1 MFGVWPSEE
10 IGPALADQFQRQRRT
25 QTINLRQVDAEDGMQ
40 CGPRIEGWRSGRF
53 VSITSQRQLVR
64 GFGCN
69 VSKAAQ
75 DRLDPQIA
83 LHDLGVVGVVKLQR
97 PSESK
102 DVLLTPVSGR
112 RGSDLLLR
120 GMAAPITISAPRLEI
135 LAGTS
140 PVCGR
145 VSPLRAPDRAPSS
158 TPL

>member
-1 MFGVWPSEE
+1 M
-10 IGPALADQFQRQRRT
+10 
-25 QTINLRQVDAEDGMQ
+25 NLRQVDAEDRMR

-53 VSITSQRQLVR
+53 VSITSRRQLVR

-83 LHDLGVVGVVKLQR
+83 LHDLGVVVVVKLQR
-97 PSESK
+97 PSEGK

-120 GMAAPITISAPRLEI
+120 GMAARSRLARLVWKISLE
-135 LAGTS
+135 L
-140 PVCGR
+140 PQCGAASHR
-145 VSPLRAPDRAPSS
+145 SALRIGHPQARRFKHHF
-158 TPL
+158 